1 MAFQKIKTFI
11 EEHEWTL
18 PLGLFTLFIALILP
32 GIAWGAPS
40 IWHPDEVVYIAV
52 RALYSDYDF
61 DASNFNHPHLP
72 IYMMLGLGKMILALG
87 QTDREVL
94 IAARVLSAT
103 LVGLTVVLAYYIPR
117 RMEYNVYLSAL
128 SGLLLL
134 VNSEMIHNGHFAHND
149 TFVTFF
155 SALTIFLLVLYKT
168 KGQRGWL
175 YAAFFSAGLAISSK
189 YSAISLAVIPVAVY
203 LYSTRKSITKRPLRI
218 AETLFIGG
226 ILTYLGYAAGTPKA
240 LTWMT
245 FYMKRLIPALLYN
258 ANYWVQPDNVRGV
271 LGQYAVFLR
280 GVGLPL
286 FLLFGLAFL
295 WACYKVI
302 MGWISGA
309 LDASGNIAILLLA
322 ILVIDLPIMTSYNYP
337 VRFFLPL
344 MPLFAVLGA
353 LFVSDMYVWAKQKG
367 IDSYSKLIG
376 AAITLVVLFS
386 FARVISTMLLFI
398 NDSRIP
404 ASMYLPSLPLE
415 TSLEHTFYAPTIP
428 SEHFEREHN
437 YPLFFQKSP
446 DQEIPTHREYVYNI
460 GEAGLDNRLTDY
472 LITDSFTADKFN
484 NPYTCAAMQ
493 VECDFFKQLETGG
506 SGHYKLL
513 AEFTYSLPPYLP
525 QIEVDFVNPTIR
537 IYERIP

>member
-1 MAFQKIKTFI
+1 
-11 EEHEWTL
+11 
-18 PLGLFTLFIALILP
+18 
-32 GIAWGAPS
+32 
-40 IWHPDEVVYIAV
+40 V
-52 RALYSDYDF
+52 
-61 DASNFNHPHLP
+61 
-72 IYMMLGLGKMILALG
+72 
-87 QTDREVL
+87 
-94 IAARVLSAT
+94 
-103 LVGLTVVLAYYIPR
+103 
-117 RMEYNVYLSAL
+117 
-128 SGLLLL
+128 
-134 VNSEMIHNGHFAHND
+134 
-149 TFVTFF
+149 
-155 SALTIFLLVLYKT
+155 
-168 KGQRGWL
+168 
-175 YAAFFSAGLAISSK
+175 
-189 YSAISLAVIPVAVY
+189 
-203 LYSTRKSITKRPLRI
+203 
-218 AETLFIGG
+218 ETLFIGG

-258 ANYWVQPDNVRGV
+258 ANYWVQPDSVRGV

-286 FLLFGLAFL
+286 FLLFGLTFL
-295 WACYKVI
+295 WACYKVF
-302 MGWISGA
+302 MGWRSGS
-309 LDASGNIAILLLA
+309 LDASGNIAILLLS

-353 LFVSDMYVWAKQKG
+353 LFVSDMYVWARQKG
-367 IDSYSKLIG
+367 TGYSKLIG

-404 ASMYLPSLPLE
+404 ASMYVPSLPLE

-460 GEAGLDNRLTDY
+460 GEAGLDDRLTDY
-472 LITDSFTADKFN
+472 LITDSFTADKFD

-493 VECDFFKQLETGG
+493 MECDFFKQLETGA

-513 AEFTYSLPPYLP
+513 TEFKYALPPYLP